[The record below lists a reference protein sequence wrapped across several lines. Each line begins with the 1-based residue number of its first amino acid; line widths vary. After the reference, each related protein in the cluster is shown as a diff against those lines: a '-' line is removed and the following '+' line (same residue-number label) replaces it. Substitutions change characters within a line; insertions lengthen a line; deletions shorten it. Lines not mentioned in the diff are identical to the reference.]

1 MGSSAV
7 KKGLVLLPL
16 IACAMLIANGASAAE
31 LTGQRRAA
39 HPALA
44 AAIDQCQ
51 LYGFVRGTRDY
62 AECRLDV
69 RRYWTTGPCGSP
81 SFAAAHRGY
90 CRLRLPPFI

>member
-1 MGSSAV
+1 M
-7 KKGLVLLPL
+7 KKGLALLPL
-16 IACAMLIANGASAAE
+16 IACAMLIADGASAADFA
-31 LTGQRRAA
+31 GHRAHRAA
-39 HPALA
+39 HPARA

-62 AECRLDV
+62 AACRLDV

-90 CRLRLPPFI
+90 CHLRLPPFI